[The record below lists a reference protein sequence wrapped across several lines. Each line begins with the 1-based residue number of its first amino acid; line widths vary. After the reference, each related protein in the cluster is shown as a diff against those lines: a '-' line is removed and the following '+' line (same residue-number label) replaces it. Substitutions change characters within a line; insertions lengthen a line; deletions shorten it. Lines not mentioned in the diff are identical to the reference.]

1 MKLRDLL
8 EDAGATVLM
17 TRESDIRLGLP
28 ERSDMANKAEA
39 DMFISIH
46 ANSST
51 NTAPSGIQ
59 VYYYA
64 PSSNANLYAQSYVR
78 KTLAEQVSS
87 GMQNATGTASK
98 VYTANYAVLREN
110 DRPSILVETGFLS
123 NEEEEA
129 LLAKDSYRQD
139 LAEGIYEGVL
149 NYLNQF

>member
-1 MKLRDLL
+1 
-8 EDAGATVLM
+8 
-17 TRESDIRLGLP
+17 
-28 ERSDMANKAEA
+28 MANKAEA

-87 GMQNATGTASK
+87 GMQNATGTASD
-98 VYTANYAVLREN
+98 VRTANYAVLREN